1 MSTWTGLAGTIPK
14 HYRPGAPLIRGTF
27 IPMRDRIYEI
37 IFEADTRVGRLFD
50 LLLLVSIVLSVT
62 AVALESI
69 AVLQV
74 QYGFW
79 FDAAEWFFTLLFTIE
94 YLLRLATVGRPF
106 KYATSFFGVVDLLA
120 ILPTYLSLLFPGTEA
135 LVVIRALRLLRVFRI
150 LKMARY
156 VHQASMLRQ
165 AMQASATKITIFLY
179 TVATLVIIIGT
190 LMYLIEGAEAGF
202 TSIPRS
208 IYWAIVTITTVG
220 YGDIA
225 PFTPLGQALA
235 AVTMILGYSVL
246 AVPTGIITV
255 EMSQQRRVNTRVCP
269 ECSHEGHEIDA
280 DFCHA
285 CGAALESA
293 KMADS

>member
-1 MSTWTGLAGTIPK
+1 
-14 HYRPGAPLIRGTF
+14 
-27 IPMRDRIYEI
+27 MRQRIYEI
-37 IFEADTRVGRLFD
+37 IFEADTPLGRLFD
-50 LLLLVSIVLSVT
+50 LLLLASILLSIT

-69 AVLQV
+69 ATLQV
-74 QYGFW
+74 KYGFW
-79 FDAAEWFFTLLFTIE
+79 FDAAEWVFTGLFTIE
-94 YLLRLATVGRPF
+94 YLLRLATVGRPL

-135 LVVIRALRLLRVFRI
+135 LLVIRALRLLRVFRI
-150 LKMARY
+150 FKLARY

-165 AMQASATKITIFLY
+165 ALQASFTKISIFLY
-179 TVATLVIIIGT
+179 TVFTLVIVIGT
-190 LMYLIEGAEAGF
+190 LMYLIEGVEAGF

-225 PFTPLGQALA
+225 PVTPLGQALA
-235 AVTMILGYSVL
+235 AVTMILGYSVI

-255 EMSQQRRVNTRVCP
+255 EMSQQRRDISRVCP
-269 ECSHEGHEIDA
+269 QCAHEGHEVDA

-285 CGAALESA
+285 CGAELEE
-293 KMADS
+293 MTE